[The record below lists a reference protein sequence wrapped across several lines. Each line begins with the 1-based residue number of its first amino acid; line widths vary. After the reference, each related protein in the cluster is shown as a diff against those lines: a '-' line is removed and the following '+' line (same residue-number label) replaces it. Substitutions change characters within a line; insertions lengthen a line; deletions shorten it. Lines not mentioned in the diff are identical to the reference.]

1 MLTFAAGAYG
11 SSYIFI
17 SPSDRLN
24 IELNLAIKIIP
35 ITIITELIT
44 ASGLIFF
51 ISILQTVYIPIIFPA
66 ALFVN
71 LILHNKK
78 DTA

>member
-1 MLTFAAGAYG
+1 M
-11 SSYIFI
+11 
-17 SPSDRLN
+17 
-24 IELNLAIKIIP
+24 NLAIKIIP

-51 ISILQTVYIPIIFPA
+51 ISILQTVYILIIFPA
-66 ALFVN
+66 ALSVN